1 MFMKKRVFIIIAILV
16 LVVFGGCF
24 AAYVYIQNNDP
35 VKKMLR
41 EAVVE
46 VNKLAPIDLDE
57 AVSISGAALL
67 PNKVFQYKCTMKKV
81 GKDEISAGMIEHY
94 ILPDIVADIK
104 KEPAFVYFKENGI
117 SLCYSFFDKNGKKI
131 CDLSISPDEWR

>member
-1 MFMKKRVFIIIAILV
+1 MRKRVSIIIAILV
-16 LVVFGGCF
+16 LIVFGGCF
-24 AAYVYIQNNDP
+24 AAYVYIQKNDNDP

-41 EAVVE
+41 EVVAE
-46 VNKLAPIDLDE
+46 VNKQAPIDLDE

-104 KEPAFVYFKENGI
+104 KEPTFAYFKENGI
-117 SLCYSFFDKNGKKI
+117 SLCYSFFDKNGRNI
-131 CDLSISPDEWR
+131 CDLFISPGEWR